1 MPARRVRLFN
11 LRIDSVDRRRL
22 DALSKHY
29 ALNASAVVRMLLK
42 RAADEVRVQQRKD
55 RQMAQSG
62 GA

>member
-1 MPARRVRLFN
+1 
-11 LRIDSVDRRRL
+11 
-22 DALSKHY
+22 
-29 ALNASAVVRMLLK
+29 MLLK